1 MKKVCILKEEMLRD
15 SKGFQEG
22 GDKKGERD
30 TDIKSDHIKSYHIRY
45 QMSALV
51 SGVH

>member
-1 MKKVCILKEEMLRD
+1 MLRD

-22 GDKKGERD
+22 GDKKGERE
-30 TDIKSDHIKSYHIRY
+30 TDIKSYHIRY
-45 QMSALV
+45 QISALV